1 MPYLLDYLEAKL
13 ASFEEEPLN
22 PVDSAALTQPCMVRG
37 EDVLPPLEER
47 KSFAGL
53 RTILRNVASKTARPV
68 PVRDMLRAERFPGM
82 FTGLDPKNI
91 KLNLFALAASPRFR
105 TMCAH
110 DYLSLFDAERETQ
123 FAAMTFTAKKQFT
136 YVGFRGT
143 DTSLAGWKENFNM
156 AFADAVPAQHQA
168 LRYLEAIAAKTT
180 GPLYV
185 GGHSKGGNL
194 AEYAALKAAP
204 EIQARIERVFI
215 HDGPGFKEGVFSPE
229 DYAPLSGRIHKT
241 IPTES
246 FVGILLESQAPVSV
260 VKSRAKGLDQHSV
273 FSWEV
278 DDALDDFAYADE
290 LPESTKLMA
299 ESLREWLAR
308 FDDRER
314 EAVVESVFRAIEA
327 SGADDAEGLLS
338 GGGKSLAILVDALKK
353 ADAVDRGTLIDAGKT
368 FVGAA
373 VDRAAARLRNE
384 RERSR
389 EANPKRKSPHDEGTE
404 DEPRSDLRE

>member
-13 ASFEEEPLN
+13 ASFEDEPLN
-22 PVDSAALTQPCMVRG
+22 PVDSAALTQLCMVRG

-53 RTILRNVASKTARPV
+53 RAILRNVTSRETRPV
-68 PVRDMLRAERFPGM
+68 PIRDMLLAEHFPGM

-110 DYLSLFDAERETQ
+110 DYLSLFDAEQETQ
-123 FAAMTFTAKKQFT
+123 FAAMTFTAKKQFV

-168 LRYLEAIAAKTT
+168 ERYLEAIAAKTT

-194 AEYAALKAAP
+194 AEYAALKASP
-204 EIQARIERVFI
+204 ETQARIERVFI
-215 HDGPGFKEGVFSPE
+215 HDGPGFKEGTFSDK
-229 DYAPLSGRIHKT
+229 DYEPLQGRIHKT

-246 FVGILLESQAPVSV
+246 FVGILLESQAPVHV

-278 DDALDDFAYADE
+278 DDALDDFAYAGE
-290 LPESTKLMA
+290 MPESTKLMA
-299 ESLREWLAR
+299 ESLRAWLAR

-327 SGADDAEGLLS
+327 SGADDAGDLLS
-338 GGGKSLAILVDALKK
+338 GGSKSIAILVDALKK
-353 ADAVDRGTLIDAGKT
+353 AEVSDRDTLIDAGKT
-368 FVGAA
+368 FIGAA
-373 VDRAAARLRNE
+373 VDRAAARLRSE
-384 RERSR
+384 RGR
-389 EANPKRKSPHDEGTE
+389 
-404 DEPRSDLRE
+404 

>member
-1 MPYLLDYLEAKL
+1 MPYLLDYLETKL
-13 ASFEEEPLN
+13 ASFEDEPLN
-22 PVDSAALTQPCMVRG
+22 PVDSAALTQLCMVRG

-53 RTILRNVASKTARPV
+53 RAILRNVTSRETRPV
-68 PVRDMLRAERFPGM
+68 PIRDMLLAEHFPGM

-91 KLNLFALAASPRFR
+91 KLNLFVLAASPRFR

-110 DYLSLFDAERETQ
+110 DYLSLFDAEQETQ
-123 FAAMTFTAKKQFT
+123 FAAMTFTAKKQFV

-168 LRYLEAIAAKTT
+168 ARYLEAIAAKTT

-194 AEYAALKAAP
+194 AEYAALKASP
-204 EIQARIERVFI
+204 ETQARIERVFI
-215 HDGPGFKEGVFSPE
+215 HDGPGFKEGTFSDK
-229 DYAPLSGRIHKT
+229 DYEPLQGRIHKT

-246 FVGILLESQAPVSV
+246 FVGILLESQAPVHV

-278 DDALDDFAYADE
+278 DDALDDFAYAGE
-290 LPESTKLMA
+290 MPESTKLMA
-299 ESLREWLAR
+299 ESLRAWLAR

-327 SGADDAEGLLS
+327 SGADDAGDLLS
-338 GGGKSLAILVDALKK
+338 GGSKSIAILVDALKK
-353 ADAVDRGTLIDAGKT
+353 AEVSDRDTLIDAGKT
-368 FVGAA
+368 FIGAA
-373 VDRAAARLRNE
+373 VDRAAAHLRSE
-384 RERSR
+384 RGR
-389 EANPKRKSPHDEGTE
+389 
-404 DEPRSDLRE
+404 

>member
-1 MPYLLDYLEAKL
+1 MPYLLDYLETKL
-13 ASFEEEPLN
+13 ASFEDEPLN
-22 PVDSAALTQPCMVRG
+22 PVDSAALTQLCMVRG
-37 EDVLPPLEER
+37 GDVLPPLEGR

-53 RTILRNVASKTARPV
+53 RAILRNVTSRETRPV
-68 PVRDMLRAERFPGM
+68 PIRDMLLAEHFPGM

-110 DYLSLFDAERETQ
+110 DYLSLFDAEQETQ
-123 FAAMTFTAKKQFT
+123 FAAMTFTAKKQFV

-168 LRYLEAIAAKTT
+168 ERYLEAIAAKTT

-194 AEYAALKAAP
+194 AEYAALKASP
-204 EIQARIERVFI
+204 ETQARIERVFI
-215 HDGPGFKEGVFSPE
+215 HDGPGFKEGTFSDK
-229 DYAPLSGRIHKT
+229 DYEPLQGRIHKT

-246 FVGILLESQAPVSV
+246 FVGILLESQAPVHV

-278 DDALDDFAYADE
+278 DDALDDFAYAGE
-290 LPESTKLMA
+290 MPESTKLMA
-299 ESLREWLAR
+299 ESLRAWLAR

-327 SGADDAEGLLS
+327 SGADDAGDLLS
-338 GGGKSLAILVDALKK
+338 GGSKSIAILVDALKK
-353 ADAVDRGTLIDAGKT
+353 AEVSDRDTLIDAGKT
-368 FVGAA
+368 FIGAA
-373 VDRAAARLRNE
+373 VDRAAARLRSE
-384 RERSR
+384 RGR
-389 EANPKRKSPHDEGTE
+389 
-404 DEPRSDLRE
+404 

>member
-13 ASFEEEPLN
+13 ASFEDEPLN
-22 PVDSAALTQPCMVRG
+22 PVDSAALTQLCMVRG

-53 RTILRNVASKTARPV
+53 RAILRNVTSRETRPV
-68 PVRDMLRAERFPGM
+68 PIRDMLLAEHFPGM

-110 DYLSLFDAERETQ
+110 DYLSLFDAEQETQ
-123 FAAMTFTAKKQFT
+123 FAAMTFTAKKQFV

-168 LRYLEAIAAKTT
+168 ARYLEAIAAKTT

-194 AEYAALKAAP
+194 AEYAALKASP
-204 EIQARIERVFI
+204 ETQARIGRVFI
-215 HDGPGFKEGVFSPE
+215 HDGPGFKEGTFSDK
-229 DYAPLSGRIHKT
+229 DYEPLQGRIHKT

-246 FVGILLESQAPVSV
+246 FVGILLESQAPVHV

-278 DDALDDFAYADE
+278 DDALDDFAYAGE
-290 LPESTKLMA
+290 MPESTKLMA
-299 ESLREWLAR
+299 ESLRAWLAR

-327 SGADDAEGLLS
+327 SGADDAGDLLS
-338 GGGKSLAILVDALKK
+338 GGSKSIAILVDALKK
-353 ADAVDRGTLIDAGKT
+353 AEVSDRDTLIDAGKT
-368 FVGAA
+368 FIGAA
-373 VDRAAARLRNE
+373 VDRAAAHLRSE
-384 RERSR
+384 RGR
-389 EANPKRKSPHDEGTE
+389 
-404 DEPRSDLRE
+404 

>member
-1 MPYLLDYLEAKL
+1 MPYLLDYLETKL
-13 ASFEEEPLN
+13 ASFEDEPLN
-22 PVDSAALTQPCMVRG
+22 PVDSAALTQLCMVRG

-53 RTILRNVASKTARPV
+53 RAILRNVTSRETRPV
-68 PVRDMLRAERFPGM
+68 PIRDMLLAEHFPGM

-110 DYLSLFDAERETQ
+110 DYLSLFDAEQETQ
-123 FAAMTFTAKKQFT
+123 FAAMTFTAKKQFV

-168 LRYLEAIAAKTT
+168 ERYLEAIAAKTT

-194 AEYAALKAAP
+194 AEYAALKASP
-204 EIQARIERVFI
+204 ETQARIERVFI
-215 HDGPGFKEGVFSPE
+215 HDGPGFKEGTFSDK
-229 DYAPLSGRIHKT
+229 DYEPLQGRIHKT

-246 FVGILLESQAPVSV
+246 FVGILLESQAPVHV

-278 DDALDDFAYADE
+278 DDALDDFAYAGE
-290 LPESTKLMA
+290 MPESTKLMA
-299 ESLREWLAR
+299 ESLRAWLAR

-327 SGADDAEGLLS
+327 SGADDAGDLLS
-338 GGGKSLAILVDALKK
+338 GGSKSIAILVDALKK
-353 ADAVDRGTLIDAGKT
+353 AEVSDRDTLINAGKT
-368 FVGAA
+368 FIGAA
-373 VDRAAARLRNE
+373 VDRAAAHLRSE
-384 RERSR
+384 RGR
-389 EANPKRKSPHDEGTE
+389 
-404 DEPRSDLRE
+404 

>member
-13 ASFEEEPLN
+13 ASFEDEPLN
-22 PVDSAALTQPCMVRG
+22 PVDSAALTQLCMVRG

-53 RTILRNVASKTARPV
+53 RAILRNVTSRETRPV
-68 PVRDMLRAERFPGM
+68 PIRDMLLAEHFPGM

-110 DYLSLFDAERETQ
+110 DYLSLFDAEQETQ
-123 FAAMTFTAKKQFT
+123 FAAMTFTAKKQFV

-168 LRYLEAIAAKTT
+168 ARYLEAIAAKTT

-194 AEYAALKAAP
+194 AEYAALKASP
-204 EIQARIERVFI
+204 ETQARIERVFI
-215 HDGPGFKEGVFSPE
+215 HDGPGFKEGTFSDK
-229 DYAPLSGRIHKT
+229 DYEPLQGRIHKT

-246 FVGILLESQAPVSV
+246 FVGILLESQAPVHV

-278 DDALDDFAYADE
+278 DDALDDFAYAGE
-290 LPESTKLMA
+290 MPESTKLMA
-299 ESLREWLAR
+299 ESLRAWLAR

-327 SGADDAEGLLS
+327 SGADDAGDLLS
-338 GGGKSLAILVDALKK
+338 GGSKSIAILVDALKK
-353 ADAVDRGTLIDAGKT
+353 AEVSDRDTLIDAGKT
-368 FVGAA
+368 FIGAA
-373 VDRAAARLRNE
+373 VDRAAARLRSE
-384 RERSR
+384 RGR
-389 EANPKRKSPHDEGTE
+389 
-404 DEPRSDLRE
+404 

>member
-1 MPYLLDYLEAKL
+1 MPYLLDYLETKL
-13 ASFEEEPLN
+13 ASFEDEPLN
-22 PVDSAALTQPCMVRG
+22 PVDSAALTQLCMVHG

-53 RTILRNVASKTARPV
+53 RAILRNVTSRETRPV
-68 PVRDMLRAERFPGM
+68 PIRDMLLAEHFPGM

-110 DYLSLFDAERETQ
+110 DYLSLFDAEQETQ
-123 FAAMTFTAKKQFT
+123 FAAMTFTAKKQFV

-168 LRYLEAIAAKTT
+168 ERYLEAIAAKTT

-194 AEYAALKAAP
+194 AEYAALKASP
-204 EIQARIERVFI
+204 ETQARIGRVFI
-215 HDGPGFKEGVFSPE
+215 HDGPGFKEGTFSDK
-229 DYAPLSGRIHKT
+229 DYEPLQGRIHKT

-246 FVGILLESQAPVSV
+246 FVGILLESQAPVHV

-278 DDALDDFAYADE
+278 DDALDDFAYAGE
-290 LPESTKLMA
+290 MPESTKLMA
-299 ESLREWLAR
+299 ESLRAWLAR

-327 SGADDAEGLLS
+327 SGADDAGDLLS
-338 GGGKSLAILVDALKK
+338 GGSKSIAILVDALKK
-353 ADAVDRGTLIDAGKT
+353 AEVSDRDTLIDAGKT
-368 FVGAA
+368 FIGAA
-373 VDRAAARLRNE
+373 VDRAAAHLRSE
-384 RERSR
+384 RGR
-389 EANPKRKSPHDEGTE
+389 
-404 DEPRSDLRE
+404 

>member
-1 MPYLLDYLEAKL
+1 MPYLLDYLETKL
-13 ASFEEEPLN
+13 ASFEDEPLN
-22 PVDSAALTQPCMVRG
+22 PVDSAALTQLCMVRG

-53 RTILRNVASKTARPV
+53 RAILRNVTSRETRPV
-68 PVRDMLRAERFPGM
+68 PIRDMLLAEHFPGM

-110 DYLSLFDAERETQ
+110 DYLSLFDAEQETQ
-123 FAAMTFTAKKQFT
+123 FAAMTFTAKKQFV

-168 LRYLEAIAAKTT
+168 ERYLEAIAAKTT

-194 AEYAALKAAP
+194 AEYAALKASP
-204 EIQARIERVFI
+204 ETQARIERVFI
-215 HDGPGFKEGVFSPE
+215 HDGPGFKEGTFSDK
-229 DYAPLSGRIHKT
+229 DYEPLQGRIHKT

-246 FVGILLESQAPVSV
+246 FVGILLESQAPVHV
-260 VKSRAKGLDQHSV
+260 VESRAKGLDQHSV

-278 DDALDDFAYADE
+278 DDALDDFAYAGE
-290 LPESTKLMA
+290 MPESTKLMA
-299 ESLREWLAR
+299 ESLRAWLAR

-327 SGADDAEGLLS
+327 SGADDAGDLLS
-338 GGGKSLAILVDALKK
+338 GGSKSIAILVDALKK
-353 ADAVDRGTLIDAGKT
+353 AEVSDRDTLIDAGKT
-368 FVGAA
+368 FIGAA
-373 VDRAAARLRNE
+373 VDRAAAHLRSE
-384 RERSR
+384 RGR
-389 EANPKRKSPHDEGTE
+389 
-404 DEPRSDLRE
+404 

>member
-1 MPYLLDYLEAKL
+1 MPYLLDYLETKL
-13 ASFEEEPLN
+13 DSFEDEPLN
-22 PVDSAALTQPCMVRG
+22 PVDSAALTQLCMVRG

-53 RTILRNVASKTARPV
+53 RAILRNVTSRETRPV
-68 PVRDMLRAERFPGM
+68 PIRDMLLAEHFPGM

-110 DYLSLFDAERETQ
+110 DYLSLFDAEQETQ
-123 FAAMTFTAKKQFT
+123 FAAMTFTAKKQFV

-168 LRYLEAIAAKTT
+168 ERYLEAIAAKTT

-194 AEYAALKAAP
+194 AEYAALKASP
-204 EIQARIERVFI
+204 ETQARIERVFI
-215 HDGPGFKEGVFSPE
+215 HDGPGFKEGTFSDK
-229 DYAPLSGRIHKT
+229 DYEPLQGRIHKT

-246 FVGILLESQAPVSV
+246 FVGILLESQAPVHV

-278 DDALDDFAYADE
+278 DDALDDFAYAGE
-290 LPESTKLMA
+290 MPESTKLMA
-299 ESLREWLAR
+299 ESLRAWLAR

-327 SGADDAEGLLS
+327 SGADDAGDLLS
-338 GGGKSLAILVDALKK
+338 GGSKSIAILVDALKK
-353 ADAVDRGTLIDAGKT
+353 AEVSDRDTLIDAGKT
-368 FVGAA
+368 FIGAA
-373 VDRAAARLRNE
+373 VDRAAAHLRSE
-384 RERSR
+384 RGR
-389 EANPKRKSPHDEGTE
+389 
-404 DEPRSDLRE
+404 

>member
-1 MPYLLDYLEAKL
+1 MPYLLDYLETKL
-13 ASFEEEPLN
+13 ASFEDEPLN
-22 PVDSAALTQPCMVRG
+22 PVDSAALTQLCMVRG

-53 RTILRNVASKTARPV
+53 RAILRNVTSRETRPV
-68 PVRDMLRAERFPGM
+68 PIRDMLLAEHFPGM

-105 TMCAH
+105 TMCVH
-110 DYLSLFDAERETQ
+110 DYLSLFDAEQETQ
-123 FAAMTFTAKKQFT
+123 FAAMTFTAKKQFV

-168 LRYLEAIAAKTT
+168 ERYLEAIAAKTT

-194 AEYAALKAAP
+194 AEYAALKASP
-204 EIQARIERVFI
+204 ETQARIERVFI
-215 HDGPGFKEGVFSPE
+215 HDGPGFKEGTFSDK
-229 DYAPLSGRIHKT
+229 DYEPLQGRIHKT

-246 FVGILLESQAPVSV
+246 FVGILLESQAPVHV

-278 DDALDDFAYADE
+278 DDALDDFAYAGE
-290 LPESTKLMA
+290 MPESTKLMA
-299 ESLREWLAR
+299 ESLRAWLAR

-327 SGADDAEGLLS
+327 SGADDAGDLLS
-338 GGGKSLAILVDALKK
+338 GGSKSIAILVDALKK
-353 ADAVDRGTLIDAGKT
+353 AEVSDRDTLINAGKT
-368 FVGAA
+368 FIGAA
-373 VDRAAARLRNE
+373 VDRAAAHLRSE
-384 RERSR
+384 RGR
-389 EANPKRKSPHDEGTE
+389 
-404 DEPRSDLRE
+404 

>member
-13 ASFEEEPLN
+13 ASFEDEPLN
-22 PVDSAALTQPCMVRG
+22 PVDSAALTQLCMVRG

-53 RTILRNVASKTARPV
+53 RAILRNVTSRETRPV
-68 PVRDMLRAERFPGM
+68 PIRDMLLAEHFPGM

-91 KLNLFALAASPRFR
+91 KLNLFALATSPRFR

-110 DYLSLFDAERETQ
+110 DYLSLFDAEQETQ
-123 FAAMTFTAKKQFT
+123 FAAMTFTAKKQFV

-168 LRYLEAIAAKTT
+168 ERYLEAIAAKTT

-194 AEYAALKAAP
+194 AEYAALKASP
-204 EIQARIERVFI
+204 ETQARIERVFI
-215 HDGPGFKEGVFSPE
+215 HDGPGFKEGTFSDK
-229 DYAPLSGRIHKT
+229 DYEPLQGRIHKT

-246 FVGILLESQAPVSV
+246 FVGILLESQAPVHV

-278 DDALDDFAYADE
+278 DDALDDFAYAGE
-290 LPESTKLMA
+290 MPESTKLMA
-299 ESLREWLAR
+299 ESLRAWLAR

-327 SGADDAEGLLS
+327 SGADDAGDLLS
-338 GGGKSLAILVDALKK
+338 GGSKSIAILVDALKK
-353 ADAVDRGTLIDAGKT
+353 AEVSDRDTLIDAGKT
-368 FVGAA
+368 FIGAA
-373 VDRAAARLRNE
+373 VDRAAAHLRSE
-384 RERSR
+384 RGR
-389 EANPKRKSPHDEGTE
+389 
-404 DEPRSDLRE
+404 

>member
-1 MPYLLDYLEAKL
+1 MPYLLDYLETKL
-13 ASFEEEPLN
+13 ASFEDEPLN
-22 PVDSAALTQPCMVRG
+22 PVDSAALTQLCMVRG

-53 RTILRNVASKTARPV
+53 RAILRNVTSRETRPV
-68 PVRDMLRAERFPGM
+68 PIRDMLLAEHFPGM

-110 DYLSLFDAERETQ
+110 DYLSLFDAEQETQ
-123 FAAMTFTAKKQFT
+123 FAAMTFTAKKQFV

-168 LRYLEAIAAKTT
+168 ERYLEAIAAKTT

-194 AEYAALKAAP
+194 AEYAALKASP
-204 EIQARIERVFI
+204 ETQARIEHVFI
-215 HDGPGFKEGVFSPE
+215 HDGPGFKEGTFSDK
-229 DYAPLSGRIHKT
+229 DYEPLQGRIHKT

-246 FVGILLESQAPVSV
+246 FVGILLESQAPVHV

-278 DDALDDFAYADE
+278 DDALDDFAYAGE
-290 LPESTKLMA
+290 MPESTKLMA
-299 ESLREWLAR
+299 ESLRAWLAR

-327 SGADDAEGLLS
+327 SGADDAGDLLS
-338 GGGKSLAILVDALKK
+338 GGSKSIAILVDALKK
-353 ADAVDRGTLIDAGKT
+353 AEVSDRDTLIDAGKT
-368 FVGAA
+368 FIGAA
-373 VDRAAARLRNE
+373 VDRAAAHLRSE
-384 RERSR
+384 RGR
-389 EANPKRKSPHDEGTE
+389 
-404 DEPRSDLRE
+404 

>member
-1 MPYLLDYLEAKL
+1 MPYLLDYLETKL
-13 ASFEEEPLN
+13 ASFEDEPLN
-22 PVDSAALTQPCMVRG
+22 PVDSAALTQLCMVRG

-53 RTILRNVASKTARPV
+53 RAILRNVTSRETRPV
-68 PVRDMLRAERFPGM
+68 PIRDMLLAEHFPGM

-110 DYLSLFDAERETQ
+110 DYLSLFDAEQETQ
-123 FAAMTFTAKKQFT
+123 FAAMTFTAKKQFV

-168 LRYLEAIAAKTT
+168 ERYLEAIAAKTT

-194 AEYAALKAAP
+194 AEYAALKASP
-204 EIQARIERVFI
+204 ETQARIERVFI
-215 HDGPGFKEGVFSPE
+215 HDGPGFKEGTFSDK
-229 DYAPLSGRIHKT
+229 DYEPLQGRIHKT

-246 FVGILLESQAPVSV
+246 FVGILLESQAPVHV

-278 DDALDDFAYADE
+278 DDALDDFAYAGE
-290 LPESTKLMA
+290 MPESTKLMA
-299 ESLREWLAR
+299 ESLRAWLAR

-327 SGADDAEGLLS
+327 SGADDAGDLLS
-338 GGGKSLAILVDALKK
+338 GGSKSIAILVDALKK
-353 ADAVDRGTLIDAGKT
+353 AEVSDRDTLIVAGKT
-368 FVGAA
+368 FIGAA
-373 VDRAAARLRNE
+373 VDRAAAHLRSE
-384 RERSR
+384 RGR
-389 EANPKRKSPHDEGTE
+389 
-404 DEPRSDLRE
+404 

>member
-1 MPYLLDYLEAKL
+1 MPYLLDYLETKL
-13 ASFEEEPLN
+13 ASFEDEPLN
-22 PVDSAALTQPCMVRG
+22 PVDSAALTQLCMVRG

-53 RTILRNVASKTARPV
+53 RAILRNVTSRETRPV
-68 PVRDMLRAERFPGM
+68 PIRDMLLAEHFPGM

-110 DYLSLFDAERETQ
+110 DYLSLFDAEQETQ
-123 FAAMTFTAKKQFT
+123 FAAMTFTAKKQFV

-168 LRYLEAIAAKTT
+168 ERYLEAIAAKTT

-194 AEYAALKAAP
+194 AEYAALKASS
-204 EIQARIERVFI
+204 ETQARIERVFI
-215 HDGPGFKEGVFSPE
+215 HDGPGFKEGTFSDK
-229 DYAPLSGRIHKT
+229 DYEPLQGRIHKT

-246 FVGILLESQAPVSV
+246 FVGILLESQAPVHV

-278 DDALDDFAYADE
+278 DDALDDFAYAGE
-290 LPESTKLMA
+290 MPESTKLMA
-299 ESLREWLAR
+299 ESLRAWLAR

-327 SGADDAEGLLS
+327 SGADDAGDLLS
-338 GGGKSLAILVDALKK
+338 GGSKSIAILVDALKK
-353 ADAVDRGTLIDAGKT
+353 AEVSDRDTLIDAGKT
-368 FVGAA
+368 FIGAA
-373 VDRAAARLRNE
+373 VDRAAAHLRSE
-384 RERSR
+384 RGR
-389 EANPKRKSPHDEGTE
+389 
-404 DEPRSDLRE
+404 

>member
-1 MPYLLDYLEAKL
+1 MPYLLDYLETKL
-13 ASFEEEPLN
+13 ASFEDEPLN
-22 PVDSAALTQPCMVRG
+22 PVDSAALTQLCMVRG

-53 RTILRNVASKTARPV
+53 RAILRNVTSKAARPV
-68 PVRDMLRAERFPGM
+68 SIRDMLLAEHFPGM

-110 DYLSLFDAERETQ
+110 DYLSLFDAEQETQ
-123 FAAMTFTAKKQFT
+123 FAAMTFTAKKQFV

-168 LRYLEAIAAKTT
+168 ERYLEAIAAKTT

-194 AEYAALKAAP
+194 AEYAALKASP
-204 EIQARIERVFI
+204 ETQARIERVFI
-215 HDGPGFKEGVFSPE
+215 HDGPGFKEGTFSDK
-229 DYAPLSGRIHKT
+229 DYEPLQGRIHKT

-246 FVGILLESQAPVSV
+246 FVGILLESQAPVHV

-278 DDALDDFAYADE
+278 DDALDDFAYAGE
-290 LPESTKLMA
+290 MPESTKLMA
-299 ESLREWLAR
+299 ESLRAWLAR

-327 SGADDAEGLLS
+327 SGADDAGDLLS
-338 GGGKSLAILVDALKK
+338 GGSKSIAILVDALKK
-353 ADAVDRGTLIDAGKT
+353 AEVSDRDTLIDAGKT
-368 FVGAA
+368 FIGAA
-373 VDRAAARLRNE
+373 VDRAAAHLRSE
-384 RERSR
+384 RGR
-389 EANPKRKSPHDEGTE
+389 
-404 DEPRSDLRE
+404 

>member
-1 MPYLLDYLEAKL
+1 MPYLLDYLETKL
-13 ASFEEEPLN
+13 ASFEDEPLN
-22 PVDSAALTQPCMVRG
+22 PVDSAALTQLCMVRG
-37 EDVLPPLEER
+37 EDVLPPLEDR

-53 RTILRNVASKTARPV
+53 RAILRNVTSRETRPV
-68 PVRDMLRAERFPGM
+68 PIRDMLLAEHFPGM

-110 DYLSLFDAERETQ
+110 DYLSLFDAEQETQ
-123 FAAMTFTAKKQFT
+123 FAAMTFTAKKQFV

-168 LRYLEAIAAKTT
+168 ERYLEAIAAKTT

-194 AEYAALKAAP
+194 AEYAALKASP
-204 EIQARIERVFI
+204 ETQARIEHVFI
-215 HDGPGFKEGVFSPE
+215 HDGPGFKEGTFSDK
-229 DYAPLSGRIHKT
+229 DYEPLQGRIHKT

-246 FVGILLESQAPVSV
+246 FVGILLESQAPVHV

-278 DDALDDFAYADE
+278 DDALDDFAYAGE
-290 LPESTKLMA
+290 MPESTKLMA
-299 ESLREWLAR
+299 ESLRAWLAR

-327 SGADDAEGLLS
+327 SGADDAGDLLS
-338 GGGKSLAILVDALKK
+338 GGSKSIAILVDALKK
-353 ADAVDRGTLIDAGKT
+353 AEVSDRDTLIDAGKT
-368 FVGAA
+368 FIGAA
-373 VDRAAARLRNE
+373 VDRAAAHLRSE
-384 RERSR
+384 RGR
-389 EANPKRKSPHDEGTE
+389 
-404 DEPRSDLRE
+404 

>member
-13 ASFEEEPLN
+13 ASFEDEPLN
-22 PVDSAALTQPCMVRG
+22 PVDSAALTQLCMVRG

-53 RTILRNVASKTARPV
+53 RAILRNVTSRETRPV
-68 PVRDMLRAERFPGM
+68 PIRDMLLAEHFPGM

-110 DYLSLFDAERETQ
+110 DYLSLFDAEQETQ
-123 FAAMTFTAKKQFT
+123 FAAMTFTAKKQFV

-168 LRYLEAIAAKTT
+168 ERYLEAIAAKTT

-194 AEYAALKAAP
+194 AEYAALKASP
-204 EIQARIERVFI
+204 ETQARIERVFI
-215 HDGPGFKEGVFSPE
+215 HDGPGFKEGTFSDK
-229 DYAPLSGRIHKT
+229 DYEPLQGRIHKT

-246 FVGILLESQAPVSV
+246 FVGILLESQAPVHV

-278 DDALDDFAYADE
+278 DDALDDFAYAGE
-290 LPESTKLMA
+290 MPESTKLMA
-299 ESLREWLAR
+299 ESLRAWLAR

-327 SGADDAEGLLS
+327 SGADDAGGLLS
-338 GGGKSLAILVDALKK
+338 GGSKSIAILVDALKK
-353 ADAVDRGTLIDAGKT
+353 AEVSDRDTLIDAGKT
-368 FVGAA
+368 FIGAA
-373 VDRAAARLRNE
+373 VDRAAAHLRSE
-384 RERSR
+384 RGR
-389 EANPKRKSPHDEGTE
+389 
-404 DEPRSDLRE
+404 

>member
-1 MPYLLDYLEAKL
+1 MPYLLDYLETKL
-13 ASFEEEPLN
+13 ASFEDEPLN
-22 PVDSAALTQPCMVRG
+22 PVDSAALTQLCMVRG

-53 RTILRNVASKTARPV
+53 RAILRNVTSRETRPG
-68 PVRDMLRAERFPGM
+68 PIRDMLLAEHFPGM

-110 DYLSLFDAERETQ
+110 DYLSLFDAEQETQ
-123 FAAMTFTAKKQFT
+123 FAAMTFTAKKQFV

-168 LRYLEAIAAKTT
+168 ERYLEAIAAKTT

-194 AEYAALKAAP
+194 AEYAALKASP
-204 EIQARIERVFI
+204 ETQARIERVFI
-215 HDGPGFKEGVFSPE
+215 HDGPGFKEGTFSDK
-229 DYAPLSGRIHKT
+229 DYEPLQGRIHKT

-246 FVGILLESQAPVSV
+246 FVGILLESQAPVHV

-278 DDALDDFAYADE
+278 DDALDDFAYAGE
-290 LPESTKLMA
+290 MPESTKLMA
-299 ESLREWLAR
+299 ESLRAWLAR

-327 SGADDAEGLLS
+327 SGADDAGDLLS
-338 GGGKSLAILVDALKK
+338 GGSKSIAILVDALKK
-353 ADAVDRGTLIDAGKT
+353 AEVSDRDTLIDAGKT
-368 FVGAA
+368 FIGAA
-373 VDRAAARLRNE
+373 VDRAAAHLRSE
-384 RERSR
+384 RGR
-389 EANPKRKSPHDEGTE
+389 
-404 DEPRSDLRE
+404 

>member
-1 MPYLLDYLEAKL
+1 MPYLLDYLETKL
-13 ASFEEEPLN
+13 ASFEDEPLN
-22 PVDSAALTQPCMVRG
+22 PVDSAALTQLCMVRG

-53 RTILRNVASKTARPV
+53 RAILRNVTSRETRPV
-68 PVRDMLRAERFPGM
+68 PIRDMLLAEHFPGM

-110 DYLSLFDAERETQ
+110 DYLSLFDAEQETQ
-123 FAAMTFTAKKQFT
+123 FAAMTFTAKKQFV

-168 LRYLEAIAAKTT
+168 ERYLEAIAAKTT

-194 AEYAALKAAP
+194 AEYAALKASP
-204 EIQARIERVFI
+204 ETQARIERVFI
-215 HDGPGFKEGVFSPE
+215 HDGPGFKEGTFSDK
-229 DYAPLSGRIHKT
+229 DYEPLQGRIHKT

-246 FVGILLESQAPVSV
+246 FVGILLESQAPVHV
-260 VKSRAKGLDQHSV
+260 VKSRTKGLDQHSV

-278 DDALDDFAYADE
+278 DDALDDFAYAGE
-290 LPESTKLMA
+290 MPESTKLMA
-299 ESLREWLAR
+299 ESLRAWLAR

-327 SGADDAEGLLS
+327 SGADDAGDLLS
-338 GGGKSLAILVDALKK
+338 GGSKSIAILVDALKK
-353 ADAVDRGTLIDAGKT
+353 AEVSDRDTLINAGKT
-368 FVGAA
+368 FIGAA
-373 VDRAAARLRNE
+373 VDRAAAHLRSE
-384 RERSR
+384 RGR
-389 EANPKRKSPHDEGTE
+389 
-404 DEPRSDLRE
+404 

>member
-1 MPYLLDYLEAKL
+1 MPYLLDYLETKL
-13 ASFEEEPLN
+13 ASFEDEPLN
-22 PVDSAALTQPCMVRG
+22 PVDSAALTQLCMVRG

-53 RTILRNVASKTARPV
+53 RAILRNVTSRETRPV
-68 PVRDMLRAERFPGM
+68 PIRDMLLAEHFPGM

-110 DYLSLFDAERETQ
+110 DYLSLFDAEQETQ
-123 FAAMTFTAKKQFT
+123 FAAMTFTAKKQFV

-168 LRYLEAIAAKTT
+168 ERYLEAIAAKTT

-194 AEYAALKAAP
+194 AEYAALKASP
-204 EIQARIERVFI
+204 ETQARIERVFI
-215 HDGPGFKEGVFSPE
+215 HDGPGFKEGTFSDK
-229 DYAPLSGRIHKT
+229 DYEPLQGRIHKT

-246 FVGILLESQAPVSV
+246 FVGILLESQAPVHV
-260 VKSRAKGLDQHSV
+260 VKSRAKGLGQHSV

-278 DDALDDFAYADE
+278 DDALDDFAYAGE
-290 LPESTKLMA
+290 MPESTKLMA
-299 ESLREWLAR
+299 ESLRAWLAR

-327 SGADDAEGLLS
+327 SGADDAGDLLS
-338 GGGKSLAILVDALKK
+338 GGSKSIAILVDALKK
-353 ADAVDRGTLIDAGKT
+353 AEVSDRDTLIDAGKT
-368 FVGAA
+368 FIGAA
-373 VDRAAARLRNE
+373 VDRAAAHLRSE
-384 RERSR
+384 RGR
-389 EANPKRKSPHDEGTE
+389 
-404 DEPRSDLRE
+404 

>member
-1 MPYLLDYLEAKL
+1 MPYLLDYLETKL
-13 ASFEEEPLN
+13 ASFEDEPLN
-22 PVDSAALTQPCMVRG
+22 PVDSAALTQLCMVRG

-53 RTILRNVASKTARPV
+53 RAILRNVTSRETRPV
-68 PVRDMLRAERFPGM
+68 PIRDMLLAEHFPGM
-82 FTGLDPKNI
+82 LTGLDPKNI

-110 DYLSLFDAERETQ
+110 DYLSLFDAEQETQ
-123 FAAMTFTAKKQFT
+123 FAAMTFTAKKQFV

-168 LRYLEAIAAKTT
+168 ERYLEAIAAKTT

-194 AEYAALKAAP
+194 AEYAALKASP
-204 EIQARIERVFI
+204 ETQARIERVFI
-215 HDGPGFKEGVFSPE
+215 HDGPGFKEGTFSDK
-229 DYAPLSGRIHKT
+229 DYEPLQGRIHKT

-246 FVGILLESQAPVSV
+246 FVGILLESQAPVHV

-278 DDALDDFAYADE
+278 DDALDDFAYAGE
-290 LPESTKLMA
+290 MPESTKLMA
-299 ESLREWLAR
+299 ESLRAWLAR

-327 SGADDAEGLLS
+327 SGADDAGDLLS
-338 GGGKSLAILVDALKK
+338 GGSKSIAILVDALKK
-353 ADAVDRGTLIDAGKT
+353 AEVSDRDTLIDAGKT
-368 FVGAA
+368 FIGAA
-373 VDRAAARLRNE
+373 VDRAAAHLRSE
-384 RERSR
+384 RGR
-389 EANPKRKSPHDEGTE
+389 
-404 DEPRSDLRE
+404 

>member
-1 MPYLLDYLEAKL
+1 MPYLLDYLETKL
-13 ASFEEEPLN
+13 ASFEDEPLN
-22 PVDSAALTQPCMVRG
+22 PVDSAALTQLCMVRG

-53 RTILRNVASKTARPV
+53 RAILRNVTSRETRPV
-68 PVRDMLRAERFPGM
+68 PIRDMLLAEHFPGM

-110 DYLSLFDAERETQ
+110 DYLSLFDAEQETQ
-123 FAAMTFTAKKQFT
+123 FAAMTFTAKKQFV

-168 LRYLEAIAAKTT
+168 ERYLEAIAAKTT

-194 AEYAALKAAP
+194 AEYAALKASP
-204 EIQARIERVFI
+204 ETQARIERVFI
-215 HDGPGFKEGVFSPE
+215 HDGPGFKEGTFSDK
-229 DYAPLSGRIHKT
+229 DYEPLQGRIHKT

-246 FVGILLESQAPVSV
+246 FVGILLESQAPMHV

-278 DDALDDFAYADE
+278 DDALDDFAYAGE
-290 LPESTKLMA
+290 MPESTKLMA
-299 ESLREWLAR
+299 ESLRAWLAR

-327 SGADDAEGLLS
+327 SGADDAGDLLS
-338 GGGKSLAILVDALKK
+338 GGSKSIAILVDALKK
-353 ADAVDRGTLIDAGKT
+353 AEVSDRDTLIDAGKT
-368 FVGAA
+368 FIGAA
-373 VDRAAARLRNE
+373 VDRAAAHLRSE
-384 RERSR
+384 RGR
-389 EANPKRKSPHDEGTE
+389 
-404 DEPRSDLRE
+404 

>member
-13 ASFEEEPLN
+13 ASFEDEPLN
-22 PVDSAALTQPCMVRG
+22 PVDSAALTQLCMVRG

-53 RTILRNVASKTARPV
+53 RAILRNVTSRETRPV
-68 PVRDMLRAERFPGM
+68 PIRDMLLAEHFPGM

-110 DYLSLFDAERETQ
+110 DYLSLFDAEQETQ
-123 FAAMTFTAKKQFT
+123 FAAMTFTAKKQFV

-168 LRYLEAIAAKTT
+168 ERYLEAIAAKTT

-194 AEYAALKAAP
+194 AEYAALKASP
-204 EIQARIERVFI
+204 ETQARIERVFI
-215 HDGPGFKEGVFSPE
+215 HDGPGFKEGTFSDK
-229 DYAPLSGRIHKT
+229 DYEPLQGRIHKT

-246 FVGILLESQAPVSV
+246 FVGILLESQAPVHV

-278 DDALDDFAYADE
+278 DDALDDFAYAGE
-290 LPESTKLMA
+290 MPESTKLMA
-299 ESLREWLAR
+299 ESLRAWLAR

-327 SGADDAEGLLS
+327 SGADDAGDLLS
-338 GGGKSLAILVDALKK
+338 GGSKSIAILVDALKK
-353 ADAVDRGTLIDAGKT
+353 AEVSDRDTLINAGKT
-368 FVGAA
+368 FIGAA
-373 VDRAAARLRNE
+373 VDRAAAHLRSE
-384 RERSR
+384 RGR
-389 EANPKRKSPHDEGTE
+389 
-404 DEPRSDLRE
+404 

>member
-1 MPYLLDYLEAKL
+1 MPYLLDYLETKL
-13 ASFEEEPLN
+13 ASFEDEPLN
-22 PVDSAALTQPCMVRG
+22 PVDSAALTQLCMVRG

-53 RTILRNVASKTARPV
+53 RAILRNVTSRETRPA
-68 PVRDMLRAERFPGM
+68 PIRDMLLAEHFPGM

-110 DYLSLFDAERETQ
+110 DYLSLFDAEQETQ
-123 FAAMTFTAKKQFT
+123 FAAMTFTAKKQFV

-168 LRYLEAIAAKTT
+168 ERYLEAIAAKTT

-194 AEYAALKAAP
+194 AEYAALKASP
-204 EIQARIERVFI
+204 ETQARIEHVFI
-215 HDGPGFKEGVFSPE
+215 HDGPGFKEGTFSDK
-229 DYAPLSGRIHKT
+229 DYEPLQGRIHKT

-246 FVGILLESQAPVSV
+246 FVGILLESQAPVHV

-278 DDALDDFAYADE
+278 DDALDDFAYAGE
-290 LPESTKLMA
+290 MPESTKLMA
-299 ESLREWLAR
+299 ESLRAWLAR

-327 SGADDAEGLLS
+327 SGADDAGDLLS
-338 GGGKSLAILVDALKK
+338 GGSKSIAILVDALKK
-353 ADAVDRGTLIDAGKT
+353 AEVSDRDTLIDAGKT
-368 FVGAA
+368 FIGAA
-373 VDRAAARLRNE
+373 VDRAAAHLRSE
-384 RERSR
+384 RGR
-389 EANPKRKSPHDEGTE
+389 
-404 DEPRSDLRE
+404 

>member
-13 ASFEEEPLN
+13 ASFEDEPLN
-22 PVDSAALTQPCMVRG
+22 PVDSAALTQLCMVRG

-53 RTILRNVASKTARPV
+53 RAILRNVTSRETRSV
-68 PVRDMLRAERFPGM
+68 PIRDMLLAEHFPGM

-110 DYLSLFDAERETQ
+110 DYLSLFDAEQETQ
-123 FAAMTFTAKKQFT
+123 FAAMTFTAKKQFV

-168 LRYLEAIAAKTT
+168 ERYLEAIAAKTT

-194 AEYAALKAAP
+194 AEYAALKASP
-204 EIQARIERVFI
+204 ETQARIERVFI
-215 HDGPGFKEGVFSPE
+215 HDGPGFKEGTFSDK
-229 DYAPLSGRIHKT
+229 DYEPLQGRIHKT

-246 FVGILLESQAPVSV
+246 FVGILLESQAPVHV

-278 DDALDDFAYADE
+278 DDALDDFAYAGE
-290 LPESTKLMA
+290 MPESTKLMA
-299 ESLREWLAR
+299 ESLRAWLAR

-327 SGADDAEGLLS
+327 SGADDAGDLLS
-338 GGGKSLAILVDALKK
+338 GGSKSIAILVDALKK
-353 ADAVDRGTLIDAGKT
+353 AEVSDRDTLIDAGKT
-368 FVGAA
+368 FIGAA
-373 VDRAAARLRNE
+373 VDRAAAHLRSE
-384 RERSR
+384 RGR
-389 EANPKRKSPHDEGTE
+389 
-404 DEPRSDLRE
+404 

>member
-1 MPYLLDYLEAKL
+1 MPYLLDYLETKL
-13 ASFEEEPLN
+13 ASFEDEPLN
-22 PVDSAALTQPCMVRG
+22 PVDSAALTQLCMVRG

-53 RTILRNVASKTARPV
+53 RAILRNVTSRETRPV
-68 PVRDMLRAERFPGM
+68 PIRDMLLAEHFPGM

-110 DYLSLFDAERETQ
+110 DYLSLFDAEQETQ
-123 FAAMTFTAKKQFT
+123 FAAMTFTAKKQFV

-168 LRYLEAIAAKTT
+168 ARYLEAIAAKTT

-194 AEYAALKAAP
+194 AEYAALKASP
-204 EIQARIERVFI
+204 ETQARIERVFI
-215 HDGPGFKEGVFSPE
+215 HDGPGFKEGTFSDK
-229 DYAPLSGRIHKT
+229 DYEPLQGRIHKT

-246 FVGILLESQAPVSV
+246 FVGILLESQAPVHV

-278 DDALDDFAYADE
+278 DDALDDFAYAGE
-290 LPESTKLMA
+290 MPESTKLMA
-299 ESLREWLAR
+299 ESLRAWLAR

-327 SGADDAEGLLS
+327 SGADDAGDLLS
-338 GGGKSLAILVDALKK
+338 GGSKSIAILVDALKK
-353 ADAVDRGTLIDAGKT
+353 AEVSDRDTLIDAGKT
-368 FVGAA
+368 FIGAA
-373 VDRAAARLRNE
+373 VDRAAAHLRSE
-384 RERSR
+384 RGR
-389 EANPKRKSPHDEGTE
+389 
-404 DEPRSDLRE
+404 

>member
-22 PVDSAALTQPCMVRG
+22 PVDSAALTQLCMVRG

-68 PVRDMLRAERFPGM
+68 PVRDMLRAERFPACSPGS
-82 FTGLDPKNI
+82 TRKTSSSTSSRSRPARG
-91 KLNLFALAASPRFR
+91 FAPCAPTTTSASS
-105 TMCAH
+105 TQ
-110 DYLSLFDAERETQ
+110 SGETQ

-215 HDGPGFKEGVFSPE
+215 HDGPGSRRACSRP
-229 DYAPLSGRIHKT
+229 KT
-241 IPTES
+241 TRP
-246 FVGILLESQAPVSV
+246 
-260 VKSRAKGLDQHSV
+260 
-273 FSWEV
+273 
-278 DDALDDFAYADE
+278 
-290 LPESTKLMA
+290 
-299 ESLREWLAR
+299 
-308 FDDRER
+308 
-314 EAVVESVFRAIEA
+314 
-327 SGADDAEGLLS
+327 
-338 GGGKSLAILVDALKK
+338 
-353 ADAVDRGTLIDAGKT
+353 
-368 FVGAA
+368 
-373 VDRAAARLRNE
+373 
-384 RERSR
+384 
-389 EANPKRKSPHDEGTE
+389 
-404 DEPRSDLRE
+404 

>member
-1 MPYLLDYLEAKL
+1 MPYLLDYLETKL
-13 ASFEEEPLN
+13 ASFEDEPLN
-22 PVDSAALTQPCMVRG
+22 PVDSAALTQLCMVRG

-53 RTILRNVASKTARPV
+53 RAILRNVTSRETRPV
-68 PVRDMLRAERFPGM
+68 PIRDMLLAEHFPGM

-110 DYLSLFDAERETQ
+110 DYLSLFDAEQETQ
-123 FAAMTFTAKKQFT
+123 FAAMTFTAKKQFV

-168 LRYLEAIAAKTT
+168 ERYLEAIAAKTI

-194 AEYAALKAAP
+194 AEYAALKASP
-204 EIQARIERVFI
+204 ETQARIERVFI
-215 HDGPGFKEGVFSPE
+215 HDGPGFKEGTFSDK
-229 DYAPLSGRIHKT
+229 DYEPLQGRIHKT

-246 FVGILLESQAPVSV
+246 FVGILLESQAPVHV

-278 DDALDDFAYADE
+278 DDALDDFAYAGE
-290 LPESTKLMA
+290 MPESTKLMA
-299 ESLREWLAR
+299 ESLRAWLAR

-327 SGADDAEGLLS
+327 SGADDAGDLLS
-338 GGGKSLAILVDALKK
+338 GGSKSIAILVDALKK
-353 ADAVDRGTLIDAGKT
+353 AEVSDRDTLIDAGKT
-368 FVGAA
+368 FIGAA
-373 VDRAAARLRNE
+373 VDRAAAHLRSE
-384 RERSR
+384 RGR
-389 EANPKRKSPHDEGTE
+389 
-404 DEPRSDLRE
+404 

>member
-1 MPYLLDYLEAKL
+1 MPYLLDYLETKL
-13 ASFEEEPLN
+13 ASFEDEPLN
-22 PVDSAALTQPCMVRG
+22 PVDSAALTQLCMVRG

-53 RTILRNVASKTARPV
+53 RAILRNVTSRETRPV
-68 PVRDMLRAERFPGM
+68 PIRDMLLAEHFPGM

-110 DYLSLFDAERETQ
+110 DYLSLFDAEQETQ
-123 FAAMTFTAKKQFT
+123 FAAMTFTAKKQFV

-168 LRYLEAIAAKTT
+168 ERYLEAIAAKTT

-194 AEYAALKAAP
+194 AEYAALKASP
-204 EIQARIERVFI
+204 ETQARIERVFI
-215 HDGPGFKEGVFSPE
+215 HDGPGFKEGTFSDK
-229 DYAPLSGRIHKT
+229 DYEPLQGRIHKT

-246 FVGILLESQAPVSV
+246 FVGILLESQAPVHV

-278 DDALDDFAYADE
+278 DDALDDFAYAGE
-290 LPESTKLMA
+290 MPESTKLMA
-299 ESLREWLAR
+299 ESLRAWLAR

-327 SGADDAEGLLS
+327 SGADDAGDLLS
-338 GGGKSLAILVDALKK
+338 GGSKSIAILVDALKK
-353 ADAVDRGTLIDAGKT
+353 AEVSDRDTLIDAGKT
-368 FVGAA
+368 FIGAA
-373 VDRAAARLRNE
+373 VDRAAARLRSE
-384 RERSR
+384 RGR
-389 EANPKRKSPHDEGTE
+389 
-404 DEPRSDLRE
+404 

>member
-1 MPYLLDYLEAKL
+1 MPYLLDYLETKL
-13 ASFEEEPLN
+13 ASFEDEPLN
-22 PVDSAALTQPCMVRG
+22 PVDSAALTQLCMVRG

-53 RTILRNVASKTARPV
+53 RAILRNVTSRETRPV
-68 PVRDMLRAERFPGM
+68 PIRDMLLAEHFPGM

-110 DYLSLFDAERETQ
+110 DYLSLFDAEQETQ
-123 FAAMTFTAKKQFT
+123 FAAMTFTAKKQFV

-168 LRYLEAIAAKTT
+168 ARYLEAIAAKTT

-194 AEYAALKAAP
+194 AEYAALKASP
-204 EIQARIERVFI
+204 ETQARIERVFI
-215 HDGPGFKEGVFSPE
+215 HDGPGFKEGTFSDK
-229 DYAPLSGRIHKT
+229 DYEPLQGRIHKT

-246 FVGILLESQAPVSV
+246 FVGILLESQAPVHV

-278 DDALDDFAYADE
+278 DDALDDFAYAGE
-290 LPESTKLMA
+290 MPESTKLMA
-299 ESLREWLAR
+299 ESLRAWLAQ

-327 SGADDAEGLLS
+327 SGADDAGDLLS
-338 GGGKSLAILVDALKK
+338 GGSKSIAILVDALKK
-353 ADAVDRGTLIDAGKT
+353 AEVSDRDTLIDAGKT
-368 FVGAA
+368 FIGAA
-373 VDRAAARLRNE
+373 VDRAAAHLRSE
-384 RERSR
+384 RGR
-389 EANPKRKSPHDEGTE
+389 
-404 DEPRSDLRE
+404 

>member
-1 MPYLLDYLEAKL
+1 MPYLLDYLETKL
-13 ASFEEEPLN
+13 ASFEDEPLN
-22 PVDSAALTQPCMVRG
+22 PVDSAALTQLCMVRG

-53 RTILRNVASKTARPV
+53 RAILRNVTSRETRPV
-68 PVRDMLRAERFPGM
+68 PIRDMLLAEHFPGM

-110 DYLSLFDAERETQ
+110 DYLSLFDAEQETQ
-123 FAAMTFTAKKQFT
+123 FTAMTFTAKKQFV

-168 LRYLEAIAAKTT
+168 ERYLEAIAAKTT

-194 AEYAALKAAP
+194 AEYAALKASP
-204 EIQARIERVFI
+204 ETQARIEHVFI
-215 HDGPGFKEGVFSPE
+215 HDGPGFKEGTFSDK
-229 DYAPLSGRIHKT
+229 DYEPLQGRIHKT

-246 FVGILLESQAPVSV
+246 FVGILLESQAPVHV

-278 DDALDDFAYADE
+278 DDALDDFAYAGE
-290 LPESTKLMA
+290 MPESTKLMA
-299 ESLREWLAR
+299 ESLRAWLAR

-327 SGADDAEGLLS
+327 SGADDAGDLLS
-338 GGGKSLAILVDALKK
+338 GGSKSIAILVDALKK
-353 ADAVDRGTLIDAGKT
+353 AEVSDRDTLIDAGKT
-368 FVGAA
+368 FIGAA
-373 VDRAAARLRNE
+373 VDRAAAHLRSE
-384 RERSR
+384 RGR
-389 EANPKRKSPHDEGTE
+389 
-404 DEPRSDLRE
+404 

>member
-1 MPYLLDYLEAKL
+1 MPYLLDYLETKL
-13 ASFEEEPLN
+13 ASFEDEPLN
-22 PVDSAALTQPCMVRG
+22 PVDSAALTQLCMVRG
-37 EDVLPPLEER
+37 EVVLPPLEER

-53 RTILRNVASKTARPV
+53 RAILRNVTSRETRPV
-68 PVRDMLRAERFPGM
+68 PIRDMLLAEHFPGM

-110 DYLSLFDAERETQ
+110 DYLSLFDAEQETQ
-123 FAAMTFTAKKQFT
+123 FAAMTFTAKKQFV

-168 LRYLEAIAAKTT
+168 ERYLEAIAAKTI

-194 AEYAALKAAP
+194 AEYAALKASP
-204 EIQARIERVFI
+204 ETQARIERVFI
-215 HDGPGFKEGVFSPE
+215 HDGPGFKEGTFSDK
-229 DYAPLSGRIHKT
+229 DYEPLQGRIHKT

-246 FVGILLESQAPVSV
+246 FVGILLESQAPVHV

-278 DDALDDFAYADE
+278 DDALDDFAYAGE
-290 LPESTKLMA
+290 MPESTKLMA
-299 ESLREWLAR
+299 ESLRAWLAR

-327 SGADDAEGLLS
+327 SGADDAGDLLS
-338 GGGKSLAILVDALKK
+338 GGSKSIAILVDALKK
-353 ADAVDRGTLIDAGKT
+353 AEVSDRDTLIDAGKT
-368 FVGAA
+368 FIGAA
-373 VDRAAARLRNE
+373 VDRAAAHLRSE
-384 RERSR
+384 RGR
-389 EANPKRKSPHDEGTE
+389 
-404 DEPRSDLRE
+404 

>member
-1 MPYLLDYLEAKL
+1 MPYLLDYLETKL
-13 ASFEEEPLN
+13 ASFEDEPLN
-22 PVDSAALTQPCMVRG
+22 PVDSAALTQLCMVRG

-53 RTILRNVASKTARPV
+53 RAILRNVTSRETRPV
-68 PVRDMLRAERFPGM
+68 PIRDMLLAEHFPGM

-110 DYLSLFDAERETQ
+110 DYLSLFDAEQETQ
-123 FAAMTFTAKKQFT
+123 FAAMTFTAKKQFV

-168 LRYLEAIAAKTT
+168 ERYLEAIAAKTT

-194 AEYAALKAAP
+194 AEYAALKASP
-204 EIQARIERVFI
+204 ETQARIERVFI
-215 HDGPGFKEGVFSPE
+215 HDGPGFKEGTFSDK
-229 DYAPLSGRIHKT
+229 DYEPLQGRIHKT

-246 FVGILLESQAPVSV
+246 FVGILLESQAPVHV

-278 DDALDDFAYADE
+278 DDALDDFAYAGE
-290 LPESTKLMA
+290 MPESTKLMA
-299 ESLREWLAR
+299 ESLRAWLAR

-314 EAVVESVFRAIEA
+314 EAVVESVFRAIET
-327 SGADDAEGLLS
+327 SGADDAGDLLS
-338 GGGKSLAILVDALKK
+338 GGSKSIAILVDALKK
-353 ADAVDRGTLIDAGKT
+353 AEVSDRDTLIDAGKT
-368 FVGAA
+368 FIGAA
-373 VDRAAARLRNE
+373 VDRAAARLRSE
-384 RERSR
+384 RGR
-389 EANPKRKSPHDEGTE
+389 
-404 DEPRSDLRE
+404 

>member
-13 ASFEEEPLN
+13 ASFEDEPLN
-22 PVDSAALTQPCMVRG
+22 PVDSAALTQLCMVRG

-53 RTILRNVASKTARPV
+53 RAILRNVTSRETRPV
-68 PVRDMLRAERFPGM
+68 PIRDMLLAEHFPGM

-110 DYLSLFDAERETQ
+110 DYLSLFDAEQETQ
-123 FAAMTFTAKKQFT
+123 FAAMTFTAKKQFV

-168 LRYLEAIAAKTT
+168 ERYLEAIAAKTT

-194 AEYAALKAAP
+194 AEYAALKASP
-204 EIQARIERVFI
+204 ETQARIGRVFI
-215 HDGPGFKEGVFSPE
+215 HDGPGFKEGTFSDK
-229 DYAPLSGRIHKT
+229 DYEPLQGRIHKT

-246 FVGILLESQAPVSV
+246 FVGILLESQAPVHV

-278 DDALDDFAYADE
+278 DDALDDFAYAGE
-290 LPESTKLMA
+290 MPESTKLMA
-299 ESLREWLAR
+299 ESLRAWLAR

-327 SGADDAEGLLS
+327 SGADDAGDLLS
-338 GGGKSLAILVDALKK
+338 GGSKSIAILVDALKK
-353 ADAVDRGTLIDAGKT
+353 AEVSDRDTLIDAGKT
-368 FVGAA
+368 FIGAA
-373 VDRAAARLRNE
+373 VDRAAAHLRSE
-384 RERSR
+384 RGR
-389 EANPKRKSPHDEGTE
+389 
-404 DEPRSDLRE
+404 

>member
-1 MPYLLDYLEAKL
+1 MPYLLDYLETKL
-13 ASFEEEPLN
+13 ASFEDEPLN
-22 PVDSAALTQPCMVRG
+22 PVDSAALTQLCMVRG

-53 RTILRNVASKTARPV
+53 RAILRNVTSRETRPV
-68 PVRDMLRAERFPGM
+68 PIRDMLLAEHFPGM

-110 DYLSLFDAERETQ
+110 DYLSLFDAEQETQ
-123 FAAMTFTAKKQFT
+123 FAAMTFTAKKQFV

-168 LRYLEAIAAKTT
+168 ERYLEAIAAKTT

-194 AEYAALKAAP
+194 AEYAALKASP
-204 EIQARIERVFI
+204 ETQARIERVFI
-215 HDGPGFKEGVFSPE
+215 HDGPGFKEGTFSDK
-229 DYAPLSGRIHKT
+229 DYEPLQGRIHKT

-246 FVGILLESQAPVSV
+246 FVGILLESQAPVHV

-278 DDALDDFAYADE
+278 DDALDDFAYAGE
-290 LPESTKLMA
+290 MPESTKLMA
-299 ESLREWLAR
+299 ESLRAWLAR

-314 EAVVESVFRAIEA
+314 EAVVESVFRTIEA
-327 SGADDAEGLLS
+327 SGADDAGDLLS
-338 GGGKSLAILVDALKK
+338 GGSKSIAILVDALKK
-353 ADAVDRGTLIDAGKT
+353 AEVSDRDTLIDAGKT
-368 FVGAA
+368 FIGAA
-373 VDRAAARLRNE
+373 VDRAAAHLRSE
-384 RERSR
+384 RGR
-389 EANPKRKSPHDEGTE
+389 
-404 DEPRSDLRE
+404 

>member
-1 MPYLLDYLEAKL
+1 MPYLLDYLETKL
-13 ASFEEEPLN
+13 ASFEDEPLN
-22 PVDSAALTQPCMVRG
+22 PVDSAALTQLCMVRG

-53 RTILRNVASKTARPV
+53 RAILRNVTSRETRPV
-68 PVRDMLRAERFPGM
+68 PIRDMLLAEHFPGM

-110 DYLSLFDAERETQ
+110 DYLSLFDAEQETQ
-123 FAAMTFTAKKQFT
+123 FAAMTFTAKKQFV

-168 LRYLEAIAAKTT
+168 ERYLEAIAAKTT
-180 GPLYV
+180 CPLYV

-194 AEYAALKAAP
+194 AEYAALKASP
-204 EIQARIERVFI
+204 ETQARIERVFI
-215 HDGPGFKEGVFSPE
+215 HDGPGFKEGTFSDK
-229 DYAPLSGRIHKT
+229 DYEPLQGRIHKT

-246 FVGILLESQAPVSV
+246 FVGILLESQAPVHV

-278 DDALDDFAYADE
+278 DDALDDFAYAGE
-290 LPESTKLMA
+290 MPESTKLMA
-299 ESLREWLAR
+299 ESLRAWLAR

-327 SGADDAEGLLS
+327 SGADDAGDLLS
-338 GGGKSLAILVDALKK
+338 GGSKSIAILVDALKK
-353 ADAVDRGTLIDAGKT
+353 AEVSDRDTLIDAGKT
-368 FVGAA
+368 FIGAA
-373 VDRAAARLRNE
+373 VDRAAAHLRSE
-384 RERSR
+384 RGR
-389 EANPKRKSPHDEGTE
+389 
-404 DEPRSDLRE
+404 

>member
-1 MPYLLDYLEAKL
+1 MPYLLDYLETKL
-13 ASFEEEPLN
+13 ASFEDEPLN
-22 PVDSAALTQPCMVRG
+22 PVDSAALTQLCMVRG

-53 RTILRNVASKTARPV
+53 RAILRNVTSRETRPV
-68 PVRDMLRAERFPGM
+68 PIRDMLLAEHFPGM

-110 DYLSLFDAERETQ
+110 DYLSLFDAEQETQ
-123 FAAMTFTAKKQFT
+123 FAAMTFTAKKQFV

-168 LRYLEAIAAKTT
+168 ERYLEAIAAKTT

-194 AEYAALKAAP
+194 AEYAALKASP
-204 EIQARIERVFI
+204 ETQARIERVFI
-215 HDGPGFKEGVFSPE
+215 HDGPGFKEGTFSDK
-229 DYAPLSGRIHKT
+229 DYEPLQGRIHKT

-246 FVGILLESQAPVSV
+246 FVGILLESQAPVHV

-278 DDALDDFAYADE
+278 DDALDDFAYAGE
-290 LPESTKLMA
+290 MPESTKLMA
-299 ESLREWLAR
+299 ESLRAWLAR

-327 SGADDAEGLLS
+327 SGADDAGDLLS
-338 GGGKSLAILVDALKK
+338 GGSKSIAILADALKK
-353 ADAVDRGTLIDAGKT
+353 AEVSDRDTLIDAGKT
-368 FVGAA
+368 FIGAA
-373 VDRAAARLRNE
+373 VDRAAAHLRSE
-384 RERSR
+384 RGR
-389 EANPKRKSPHDEGTE
+389 
-404 DEPRSDLRE
+404 